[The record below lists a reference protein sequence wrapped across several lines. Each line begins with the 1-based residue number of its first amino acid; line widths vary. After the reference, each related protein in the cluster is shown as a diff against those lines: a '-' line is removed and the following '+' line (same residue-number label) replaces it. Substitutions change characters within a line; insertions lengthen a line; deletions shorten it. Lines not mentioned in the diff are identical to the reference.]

1 MKKADIII
9 LSGQSNAVGVGY
21 VRYLPAHFPAET
33 VDKWLRGY
41 KDIQI
46 NYFSHDKKSGG
57 FVDTTVNCAEQTKD
71 TFGPELGIADALD
84 LRYPGK
90 KFFIVKCAF
99 GGMSL
104 YKDYLSPSGGPEYDA
119 GSFADQ
125 LPSIVKNIEAGAVAR
140 YSWCYN
146 ELVKITRESIDAIKG
161 MGYEPEIKAFCW
173 MQGENESC
181 DAGRTAVYGRLYDC
195 FLADLKKEFAGYI
208 ENCVFIDGGISTV
221 WPFYK
226 ELNEIKRN
234 YAAEHE
240 NCVFIDTIAAGLTTE
255 HEPEGEPD
263 IYHYDSDCVIKLGH
277 LFAEHIKP

>member
-1 MKKADIII
+1 MKKATIIV
-9 LSGQSNAVGVGY
+9 LSGQSNAVGVGH
-21 VRYLPAHFPAET
+21 VEYLPDHFDAARIQ
-33 VDKWLRGY
+33 KWYDGY
-41 KDIQI
+41 ENILI

-57 FVDTTVNCAEQTKD
+57 FVKTTVNCSEETKD

-84 LRYPGK
+84 SCYPGQ

-104 YKDYLSPSGGPEYDA
+104 YKDFLSPSGGPEYDA

-146 ELVKITRESIDAIKG
+146 ELVKITRESIDAIKE

-173 MQGENESC
+173 MQGENDSC
-181 DAGRTAVYGRLYDC
+181 DAEHTANYGRLYDC
-195 FLADLKKEFAGYI
+195 MINDYKNEFAEYSQ
-208 ENCVFIDGGISTV
+208 NCVFIDGGISAI

-226 ELNEIKRN
+226 ELNETKRK
-234 YAAEHE
+234 YAQEHE
-240 NCVFIDTIAAGLTTE
+240 NCVYIDTIAAGLTTE
-255 HEPEGEPD
+255 HEPHGEPD
-263 IYHYDSDCVIKLGH
+263 MYHYDSDCVIKLGY
-277 LFAEHIKP
+277 LFADNFRL